1 MYTTPDPEEQ
11 IRAAEL
17 RAANVPV
24 LGAEAKAREVF
35 EMMYCNGSPVQQAV
49 ASTPIKKGGPRVVA
63 RYRGTAPTMFEVFEH
78 GCMLVIQFAN
88 RDACVEFVRERMFA
102 AEVPA

>member
-1 MYTTPDPEEQ
+1 MYTNDAPKEQ
-11 IRAAEL
+11 VETED

-35 EMMYCNGSPVQQAV
+35 EMMYSHGTPVEQGV
-49 ASTPIKKGGPRVVA
+49 ASVPIKPGGKRVVA

-78 GCMLVIQFAN
+78 GCMLVVQFAN
-88 RDACVEFVRERMFA
+88 RDACVAFVREQMFGEA
-102 AEVPA
+102 PA